1 MNKASQDLVAQ
12 WPLLLVAFLLVF
24 VAFGIPTYSLQFI
37 YPEAMEEFGWSN
49 AQVNLLS
56 TAKFLTGAVAALAMG
71 ILVDKLGG
79 RWTVL
84 VGTLAGGV
92 AMALFFFATN
102 LTIYYLAGVM
112 LGFSGSSIVAA
123 MKVIVARLFTIN
135 QGLAMG
141 IVLTAT
147 SFGGVVIPWVWRFGL
162 EYYNW
167 RVIMAFFSLGT
178 VVIAV
183 PAWLFY
189 MSRQSETRDIV
200 AAASKP
206 APGARSLW
214 GHFRAISSERGFWL
228 IALGIFLVSAVDQ
241 ALTQNHVLFLRNDR
255 GIESANTIATATMMF
270 ALIGLIAKVGSGWV
284 FDRMSIRGIAV
295 FYALLSLSIF
305 LALPVSGLATIVLF
319 ITIRGIAHGGMIVD
333 VPILTR
339 HYFGMERIGMTMGLM
354 AVCVNL
360 GFAAGP
366 PVLGW
371 FADTYGN
378 FTMGMIVYGCL
389 AAVATVLLLPV
400 RPRYWTSPAER
411 ATRQSTTA
419 EQAAAAAG

>member
-1 MNKASQDLVAQ
+1 MTTAKQDLVTH

-24 VAFGIPTYSLQFI
+24 VAFGVPTYSLQFI
-37 YPEAMEEFGWSN
+37 YPEAMREFGWSN

-56 TAKFLTGAVAALAMG
+56 TAKFLTGAVAALSMG

-84 VGTLAGGV
+84 VGTVAGGI
-92 AMALFFFATN
+92 AMALFLFATN

-162 EYYNW
+162 DYYNW

-183 PAWLFY
+183 PAWLIY
-189 MSRQSETRDIV
+189 MSRRNETRDIV
-200 AAASKP
+200 ASPTRTVSSKSVW
-206 APGARSLW
+206 A
-214 GHFRAISSERGFWL
+214 HFKLISSERGFWL

-255 GIESANTIATATMMF
+255 GIDSPNVIATATMMF
-270 ALIGLIAKVGSGWV
+270 ALIGMAAKVGSGWI
-284 FDRMSIRGIAV
+284 FDRFSIRGIAF
-295 FYALLSLSIF
+295 FYGLLAVSIF
-305 LALPVSGLATIVLF
+305 LSLPVAGLATIVLF
-319 ITIRGIAHGGMIVD
+319 ITARGIAHGGMIVD

-339 HYFGMERIGMTMGLM
+339 HYFGMERIGMTMGVM

-366 PVLGW
+366 PLLGW

-378 FTMGMIVYGCL
+378 FTIGMIVYGCL
-389 AAVATVLLLPV
+389 AGVASLTLLPLK
-400 RPRYWTSPAER
+400 PRYWTSPAAR
-411 ATRQSTTA
+411 KARGLPPKAPATVT
-419 EQAAAAAG
+419 G